1 MRNARFLAVIFVI
14 GFLLPIV
21 TTPLRLINLK
31 NSGVLG
37 FVIYFASLL
46 FLLTKLC
53 PKSGLSVKS
62 AGLAFLL
69 GAVAIE
75 GPMRLMD
82 PGNTAVSLPD
92 FLLRLFGIALA
103 IGIFLTGRQGRLA
116 LAGLAVALLG
126 ATYFWAI
133 DAWFHKLSFG
143 TYTSNVSYRPASP
156 FEAVGENGAV
166 IQESALRGKITVLD
180 FWNTRCGV
188 CFREFPKLQRVYEKY
203 RNHPSV
209 TIIAANHPL
218 YVDKDGDAFR
228 VIREEGHTFPVA
240 VMKSE
245 NAARDFGVKA
255 YPTVLILD
263 PTGTVV
269 PGPHRRSRTQTRIA
283 AETEAIVTVIR

>member
-14 GFLLPIV
+14 GFLVFIV
-21 TTPLRLINLK
+21 TSPLRAVLDLK
-31 NSGVLG
+31 QSGFAG
-37 FVIYFASLL
+37 FALYFAGTL
-46 FLLTKLC
+46 FFLAKLSQRKDR
-53 PKSGLSVKS
+53 PFKS
-62 AGLAFLL
+62 AILVFLL

-75 GPMRLMD
+75 GPMRLID

-92 FLLRLFGIALA
+92 FLLRIFGIALA
-103 IGIFLTGRQGRLA
+103 IGMFLTGRRGRLA
-116 LAGLAVALLG
+116 LAGLAVVLLG

-133 DAWFHKLSFG
+133 DLWFHKLNFG

-156 FEAVGENGAV
+156 FEAVGENGSV
-166 IQESALRGKITVLD
+166 IRDSDLRGKITVLD

-188 CFREFPKLQRVYEKY
+188 CFRKFPKLQRVYEKY

-218 YVDKDGDAFR
+218 YVDKPGDAFR

-245 NAARDFGVKA
+245 NAARDFGVRL

-269 PGPHRRSRTQTRIA
+269 FKGDIDE
-283 AETEAIVTVIR
+283 AERKIEVLLKQQKP